1 MVLTNLLK
9 IAKENRYQTII
20 TKEIQ
25 MTQEN
30 FKQAVENIENKHQVK
45 LIFEANG
52 CKSFYPTDDDECKI
66 DAPECEKGW

>member
-1 MVLTNLLK
+1 
-9 IAKENRYQTII
+9 
-20 TKEIQ
+20 

-45 LIFEANG
+45 LMFETSG
-52 CKSFYPTDDDECKI
+52 CKSFYPTGDDECKI

>member
-1 MVLTNLLK
+1 
-9 IAKENRYQTII
+9 
-20 TKEIQ
+20 

-45 LIFEANG
+45 LIFETSG
-52 CKSFYPTDDDECKI
+52 CKSFYPTDDDVCKI